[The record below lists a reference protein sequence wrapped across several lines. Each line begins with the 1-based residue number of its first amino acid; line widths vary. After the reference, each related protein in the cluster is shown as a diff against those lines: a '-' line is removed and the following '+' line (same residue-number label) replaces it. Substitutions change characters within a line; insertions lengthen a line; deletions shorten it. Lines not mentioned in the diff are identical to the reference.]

1 MRQFP
6 AIQILV
12 LISLSMIHQAFILT
26 KLPFQKMRQN
36 VITLINEVAVSLYL
50 YFDILQTDYL
60 ESHNIDPIALKVIIS
75 WAMSMLLI
83 LTITINILYAFWN
96 DMKIPIDILKR
107 LCASKT
113 NNNDRV
119 IAILPTKNQQF

>member
-1 MRQFP
+1 
-6 AIQILV
+6 
-12 LISLSMIHQAFILT
+12 
-26 KLPFQKMRQN
+26 MRQN

-60 ESHNIDPIALKVIIS
+60 ESHNIDSIALKVVIS

-107 LCASKT
+107 LCSSKT
-113 NNNDRV
+113 NDNDRV

>member
-1 MRQFP
+1 MRQYP
-6 AIQILV
+6 ALQILV
-12 LISLSMIHQAFILT
+12 LMSLSMIHQAFILT

-60 ESHNIDPIALKVIIS
+60 ESQNIDPMDIKVIIS

-83 LTITINILYAFWN
+83 LTITINILYALRN

-107 LCASKT
+107 LCPSKT

-119 IAILPTKNQQF
+119 IAILPNKNQQF